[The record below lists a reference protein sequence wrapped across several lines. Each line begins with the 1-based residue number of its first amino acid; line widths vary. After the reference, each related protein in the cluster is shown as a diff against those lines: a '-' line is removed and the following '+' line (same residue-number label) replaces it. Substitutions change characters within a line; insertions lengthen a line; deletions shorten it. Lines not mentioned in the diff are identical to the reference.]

1 MRFSLLRHIGVTSS
15 FALEDVRKVKSL
27 KSFEVVAAKA
37 LEAVEPG
44 PTGPFEHEFSAR
56 DYVTFLLHMDAQ
68 IEHGLM
74 VQYLY
79 AAYSLGGPQVP
90 DAMREKVRAWR
101 EIILGIAK
109 EEMGH
114 LITVQNVLRLI
125 GSPMCFEREDYP
137 WSTPFYPFPFALEPL
152 TLDSLAKYIFA
163 ESPKDWHGSLADEIR
178 ARVKKTVPNP
188 RRVGDLFEDLI
199 KRISDAAVLPD
210 SVFQTVTTEF
220 QADFSEWG
228 RGYESG
234 KRGNASGANPLG
246 TPDII
251 VKPLWSR
258 AEAIDALRRIAEQ
271 GEAPAIQA
279 DAAPS
284 HFTRFVQIYEEMASA
299 PADVSYALP
308 VATNPYV
315 SANVNADPG
324 SEFSG
329 DEIRSPITHP
339 EAVLWAQLHNLRY
352 RMLLALLEHSFHE
365 RGGAATGS
373 GATRGMLI
381 NAAFGEMYNLRAISD
396 LLMRIPLSA
405 AGGIVRAAPPFQ
417 MPYTLQ
423 LSSFAADRWQ
433 GHLDVLDAAGA
444 LMRKLELVANENGK
458 RYLRTS
464 LDTDEQVKAVIVK
477 VLHARR
483 EAA

>member
-1 MRFSLLRHIGVTSS
+1 MRFSLRRHIGSLPS
-15 FALEDVRKVKSL
+15 FPLRGAREL
-27 KSFEVVAAKA
+27 KFFAAA
-37 LEAVEPG
+37 AAGTIESGARDS
-44 PTGPFEHEFSAR
+44 TGPFEHEFAPR

-74 VQYLY
+74 VQYLF

-90 DAMREKVRAWR
+90 ETMRNKVRAWR

-152 TLDSLAKYIFA
+152 TLDSLAKYVYA
-163 ESPKDWHGSLADEIR
+163 ESPKDWHGELADEIR

-188 RRVGDLFEDLI
+188 RRVGDLFDELI
-199 KRISDAAVLPD
+199 ERVSDTDALPEN
-210 SVFQTVTTEF
+210 VFQQATTEF

-228 RGYESG
+228 RGYEAG
-234 KRGNASGANPLG
+234 KRGNASGANPPG
-246 TPDII
+246 TPDVI

-258 AEAIDALRRIAEQ
+258 AEAIAALKSIAEQ
-271 GEAPAIQA
+271 GEAPQTQE

-284 HFTRFVQIYEEMASA
+284 HFARFLQVYEEIAKA
-299 PADVSYALP
+299 PAGVSYALP

-315 SANVNADPG
+315 SWSAD
-324 SEFSG
+324 SEPDSEYTG
-329 DEIRSPITHP
+329 NEPRCAISDPQAI
-339 EAVLWAQLHNLRY
+339 LWAQLHNLRY

-365 RGGAATGS
+365 RGGAASGS

-396 LLMRIPLSA
+396 LLMRLPLSA
-405 AGGIVRAAPPFQ
+405 DGGALNAGPPFQ

-423 LSSFAADRWQ
+423 LSSFPVDRWQ
-433 GHLDVLDAAGA
+433 AHLDVLQAAGT
-444 LMRKLELVANENGK
+444 LMRELETVASENGK
-458 RYLRTS
+458 RYLKTC
-464 LDTDEQVKAVIVK
+464 LETDEHVKAVVVN
-477 VLHARR
+477 VLRAHR
-483 EAA
+483 EAT

>member
-1 MRFSLLRHIGVTSS
+1 MRFSLRRHIASSPTPALQAGLGLHVTG
-15 FALEDVRKVKSL
+15 AA
-27 KSFEVVAAKA
+27 VAGAPA
-37 LEAVEPG
+37 AAAPP
-44 PTGPFEHEFSAR
+44 PTGPFEHEFAPR

-90 DAMREKVRAWR
+90 DAMRDKVRSWR

-152 TLDSLAKYIFA
+152 TLDSLAKYVYA
-163 ESPKDWHGSLADEIR
+163 ESPADWHGQLADEIK

-188 RRVGDLFEDLI
+188 NRVADLFKDLI
-199 KRISDAAVLPD
+199 SRVEKLPD
-210 SVFQTVTTEF
+210 SVFQTATTEF

-228 RGYESG
+228 RGYEAG
-234 KRGNASGANPLG
+234 KRGNASGANPPG
-246 TPDII
+246 TPTVI

-258 AEAIDALRRIAEQ
+258 NEAVDAIKAIAEQ
-271 GEAPAIQA
+271 GEAPATQA

-284 HFTRFVQIYEEMASA
+284 HFTRFLQIYEEMAKA

-315 SANVNADPG
+315 SASQDAEPG
-324 SEFSG
+324 SEYTG
-329 DEIRSPITHP
+329 DETRSPITHP

-365 RGGAATGS
+365 RGGAATS
-373 GATRGMLI
+373 RGATRGMLI

-396 LLMRIPLSA
+396 LLMRLPLSA
-405 AGGIVRAAPPFQ
+405 DGGALCAAPPFQ
-417 MPYTLQ
+417 MPYTLH
-423 LSSFAADRWQ
+423 LSSFSADRWQ
-433 GHLDVLDAAGA
+433 GHLDVLEAADA
-444 LMRKLELVANENGK
+444 LMADLQSIASENGK
-458 RYLRTS
+458 RYMRTS
-464 LDTDEQVKAVIVK
+464 LDTDAQMKAVIVK
-477 VLHARR
+477 LLDAHR
-483 EAA
+483 EVA

>member
-1 MRFSLLRHIGVTSS
+1 MRFALRRHIGSSPS
-15 FALEDVRKVKSL
+15 FAFRHARDL
-27 KSFEVVAAKA
+27 KFFTA
-37 LEAVEPG
+37 AVEGAPSALARE
-44 PTGPFEHEFSAR
+44 PTGPFEHEFAPR

-90 DAMREKVRAWR
+90 EAMRDKVRTWR

-125 GSPMCFEREDYP
+125 GSPLCFEREDYP

-152 TLDSLAKYIFA
+152 TLDSLAKYIYA
-163 ESPKDWHGSLADEIR
+163 ESPEDWHGALADEIR

-188 RRVGDLFEDLI
+188 RRVGDLFDELI
-199 KRISDAAVLPD
+199 ERISDADALPD
-210 SVFQTVTTEF
+210 SVFQAATTEF

-228 RGYESG
+228 RGYEAG
-234 KRGNASGANPLG
+234 KRGNASGANPPG
-246 TPDII
+246 TPNII

-258 AEAIDALRRIAEQ
+258 AEAIAALKGIAEQ
-271 GEAPAIQA
+271 GEAPATQE
-279 DAAPS
+279 DAEPS
-284 HFTRFVQIYEEMASA
+284 HFTRFLQVYVEMSKA

-315 SANVNADPG
+315 SWSADAEPG
-324 SEFSG
+324 SEYTG
-329 DEIRSPITHP
+329 DETRCPITDP
-339 EAVLWAQLHNLRY
+339 EAMLWAQLHNLRY

-365 RGGAATGS
+365 RGGAATS
-373 GATRGMLI
+373 RGATRGMLI

-396 LLMRIPLSA
+396 LLMRLPLSA
-405 AGGIVRAAPPFQ
+405 DRGAIYAGPPFQ

-423 LSSFAADRWQ
+423 LSSFPADRWQ
-433 GHLDVLDAAGA
+433 THLDVLEAAGA
-444 LMRKLELVANENGK
+444 LMRELGPVASENGK
-458 RYLRTS
+458 RYLRTC
-464 LDTDEQVKAVIVK
+464 LDTDEQVKAVIGK
-477 VLHARR
+477 VLSAHR

>member
-1 MRFSLLRHIGVTSS
+1 M
-15 FALEDVRKVKSL
+15 
-27 KSFEVVAAKA
+27 
-37 LEAVEPG
+37 
-44 PTGPFEHEFSAR
+44 
-56 DYVTFLLHMDAQ
+56 TFLLHMDAQ

-79 AAYSLGGPQVP
+79 AAYTLGGPQVP
-90 DAMREKVRAWR
+90 EAMRDQVRTWR

-163 ESPKDWHGSLADEIR
+163 EAPKDWHGPLADEIR
-178 ARVKKTVPNP
+178 ARVKETVPNP
-188 RRVGDLFEDLI
+188 RRVGDLFAELI
-199 KRISDAAVLPD
+199 DRISDADALPD
-210 SVFQTVTTEF
+210 SVFQPATTEY

-228 RGYESG
+228 RGYEAG
-234 KRGNASGANPLG
+234 KRGNASGANPPG
-246 TPDII
+246 TPNLII
-251 VKPLWSR
+251 KPLWSR
-258 AEAIDALRRIAEQ
+258 AEAIAALKRIAEQ
-271 GEAPAIQA
+271 GEAPATEA

-284 HFTRFVQIYEEMASA
+284 HFTRFVQVYKEMSKA
-299 PADVSYALP
+299 PAGISYALP

-315 SANVNADPG
+315 SWSEDVEPG
-324 SEFSG
+324 SEYTG
-329 DEIRSPITHP
+329 EETLSPITYP

-365 RGGAATGS
+365 RGSAATS
-373 GATRGMLI
+373 HGANRGMLI

-396 LLMRIPLSA
+396 LLMRLPLSA
-405 AGGIVRAAPPFQ
+405 DGGALSAAPPFQ

-423 LSSFAADRWQ
+423 LPSFASDRWQ
-433 GHLDVLDAAGA
+433 AHLDVLNAAGA
-444 LMRKLELVANENGK
+444 LMKELESVTSENGK
-458 RYLRTS
+458 LFLRTS
-464 LDTDEQVKAVIVK
+464 LNTDDQVKAIIAK
-477 VLHARR
+477 VLHAHR